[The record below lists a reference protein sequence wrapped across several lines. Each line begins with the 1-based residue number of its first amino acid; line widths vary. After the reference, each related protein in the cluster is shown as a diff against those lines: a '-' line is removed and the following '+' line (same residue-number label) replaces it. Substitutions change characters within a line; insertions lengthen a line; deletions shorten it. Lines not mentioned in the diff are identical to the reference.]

1 MARQPKYSHVKGIIP
16 VTITGDGRI
25 FATRKRSASKF
36 NTCVGDAMRGKEYA
50 DKDAL
55 SAGLKAAVHG
65 CGGRSSK

>member
-1 MARQPKYSHVKGIIP
+1 MARQPKYSHTGGIIP

-36 NTCVGDAMRGKEYA
+36 NTCVGDTMRGHKYD

-55 SAGLKAAVHG
+55 TAALKSAVHA
-65 CGGRSSK
+65 CSGRSSK